1 MAGTDPKL
9 EKKLATLKKDVAG
22 LKADVDWFKDV
33 LLKVDIAEQAEKDK
47 EELKK
52 IEAQME

>member
-1 MAGTDPKL
+1 MAGPDAKL
-9 EKKLATLKKDVAG
+9 EKKLVKLQKDVAG
-22 LKADVDWFKDV
+22 LKADVNWLNDV
-33 LLKVDIAEQAEKDK
+33 LLKVDNAEQEEKDK